1 MSYLDPDIPFDRRAP
16 GTPDRV
22 DYLSS
27 GVRRIVADNP
37 GPMTFTGTCTYIVG
51 RGDVAVIDPGP
62 DSPAHISALLDATS
76 NEKVRHIL
84 LTHTH
89 RDHSGGIAALK
100 AATGA
105 QVIGCAPYRA
115 LHESEGPE
123 TDSAHDRTYQP
134 DAILADGDE
143 VRGPGY
149 GLRAVATPGHTANHL
164 AFALESE
171 RALFSGDHV
180 MAWATSVIIPPDGRM
195 RDYVASLEK
204 LLLRDDAQYWPGHG
218 GGLVSPHRMVRALIH
233 HRRLREAAILAALDK
248 GPAKIP
254 SLVAAIYQ
262 GLDPRLKGA
271 AAVSVLAHLQ
281 NLADRGLVRVEDG
294 AEGGAD
300 LAALYLRV

>member
-1 MSYLDPDIPFDRRAP
+1 MSYLDQDIPFDRRAP
-16 GTPDRV
+16 GAPDRA
-22 DYLSS
+22 DYLSPL
-27 GVRRIVADNP
+27 VRRIVADNP

-62 DSPAHISALLDATS
+62 DSPVHISALLDVLGD
-76 NEKVRHIL
+76 EKVRHIL

-89 RDHSGGIAALK
+89 RDHSGGVAALK

-105 QVIGCAPYRA
+105 QVVGCAPYRA
-115 LHESEGPE
+115 LSGSEDPE
-123 TDSAHDRTYQP
+123 TDSGHDRTYQP

-143 VRGPGY
+143 VTGLSY
-149 GLRAVATPGHTANHL
+149 GLRSVATPGHTGNHL
-164 AFALESE
+164 AYALDSE

-195 RDYVASLEK
+195 RDYIASLEK
-204 LLLRDDAQYWPGHG
+204 LLVRDDAQYWPGHG
-218 GGLVSPHRMVRALIH
+218 GGIVSPQRMVRALIH
-233 HRRLREAAILAALDK
+233 HRRLREAAILTALDK

-281 NLADRGLVRVEDG
+281 HLAERGLVRVEDG
-294 AEGGAD
+294 AD
-300 LAALYLRV
+300 LAALYRRA